1 MKLKLKA
8 PWLKIGKGFM
18 GQGDCILLMKEI
30 PSESI
35 DVVITDPP
43 YNYEFIGKDW
53 DHKEITRRMERTNKE
68 NSSTIVKH
76 VPYGSG
82 LAGGKRN
89 SRWYEKNAKNA
100 IDYQAWME
108 EWCRETFRVC
118 KPGAYVAVFNAT
130 RFLARTQVALENS
143 GFYPRDVMVMKKQS
157 GIPKG
162 LNAVGMLSK
171 RGVKDSSKWTG
182 FHSALRNE
190 WEGVVIVQK
199 PLCDNYLETAEK
211 FGTGLMRAQRDDG
224 SFFSNIFDEKI
235 PRRKKDSDNSHM
247 TTKPEIWI
255 SHLVRL
261 LTPPSKDSIILDPF
275 FGSGTL
281 GIVSEK
287 LGINWIGIEIDET
300 YFNEARSSIESLD

>member
-8 PWLKIGKGFM
+8 PWEKIGKGYI
-18 GQGDCILLMKEI
+18 GHGDCIQLMKEI
-30 PSESI
+30 PAESI

-43 YNYEFIGKDW
+43 YNYEFIGKEW
-53 DHKEITRRMERTNKE
+53 DHKEITRRMERTNEK

-100 IDYQAWME
+100 IEYQAWME
-108 EWCRETFRVC
+108 EWSQETYRVC

-162 LNAVGMLSK
+162 LNAVGMLAK
-171 RGVKDSSKWTG
+171 RGVKDSTKWQG

-190 WEGVVIVQK
+190 WEGVVIVQ
-199 PLCDNYLETAEK
+199 NQN
-211 FGTGLMRAQRDDG
+211 R
-224 SFFSNIFDEKI
+224 I
-235 PRRKKDSDNSHM
+235 RK
-247 TTKPEIWI
+247 
-255 SHLVRL
+255 RL
-261 LTPPSKDSIILDPF
+261 
-275 FGSGTL
+275 
-281 GIVSEK
+281 
-287 LGINWIGIEIDET
+287 
-300 YFNEARSSIESLD
+300 